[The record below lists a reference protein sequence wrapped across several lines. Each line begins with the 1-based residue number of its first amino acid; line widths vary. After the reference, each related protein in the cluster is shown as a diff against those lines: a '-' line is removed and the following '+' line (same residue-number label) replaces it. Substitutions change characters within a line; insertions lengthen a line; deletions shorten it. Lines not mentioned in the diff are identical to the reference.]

1 MKIILYFTL
10 VILPIICIG
19 QTSNEKVRSYV
30 INAYLNTGSKS
41 NVKLNAPD
49 YVYLDSNEIKVSS
62 DTLLSVKL
70 FVDVNYVKDT
80 LGGQLYAFNQ
90 LGDYC
95 VAPYN
100 VEDSVL
106 NWETLNKVYLG
117 AHFFDFG
124 VLNKYNSGFVLVTK
138 DGKIQIL
145 SSLILDV
152 SETYY
157 AQLKINKR
165 DKIKLMMYKNKVTIK
180 RKLFSWQVQIN
191 EDVFRIRIKNKR
203 PYLKQK

>member
-1 MKIILYFTL
+1 M
-10 VILPIICIG
+10 VILPIVCIG
-19 QTSNEKVRSYV
+19 QMSNEKVRSY
-30 INAYLNTGSKS
+30 ITNAYLNKGSKS
-41 NVKLNAPD
+41 NAKLNAPD
-49 YVYLDSNEIKVSS
+49 CVYLDSNEVKVSC

-70 FVDVNYVKDT
+70 FVDVSYVKDT
-80 LGGQLYAFNQ
+80 LGGELYAFNR
-90 LGDYC
+90 LGEYC
-95 VAPYN
+95 VGPYN
-100 VEDSVL
+100 VEESVL
-106 NWETLNKVYLG
+106 GWETLNKVYLG
-117 AHFFDFG
+117 SHFFDFG